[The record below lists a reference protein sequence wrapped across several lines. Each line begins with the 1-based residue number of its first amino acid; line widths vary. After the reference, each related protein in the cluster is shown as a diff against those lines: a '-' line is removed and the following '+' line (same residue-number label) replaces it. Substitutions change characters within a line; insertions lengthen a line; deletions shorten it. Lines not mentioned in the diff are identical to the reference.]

1 MKTATL
7 LKSPPP
13 SKDNYRSSR
22 PLLAIVKKGRYD
34 IKRRGREGE
43 REGGKRQ
50 NNIIK
55 ELKRMMQSVYRI
67 LCILT
72 STCWTL
78 IVT

>member
-1 MKTATL
+1 M
-7 LKSPPP
+7 
-13 SKDNYRSSR
+13 DRE
-22 PLLAIVKKGRYD
+22 
-34 IKRRGREGE
+34 GREGG